1 MLTTAS
7 HSRRLVQAAR
17 LACLCVCLSG
27 CGYVVGSPYR
37 AEVRTIHVPT
47 FRNDAYRANYNNDG
61 FRRGFEV
68 QLTEAVQNQ
77 IQTRTPFRLSKDG
90 AADTRLIGRVVSV
103 GKSVANQNRY
113 DDPRELEL
121 SLGVEVIWEDLR
133 SGAVLAQQTVPMNAQ
148 IAQAIVSTSFAP
160 ETGQSLATATQSAVD
175 QMARQIVGLMETP
188 W

>member
-1 MLTTAS
+1 MPTTVS
-7 HSRRLVQAAR
+7 HSRRIFQT
-17 LACLCVCLSG
+17 ACLGWLCAGLCG
-27 CGYVVGSPYR
+27 CGYLVGSPYR

-61 FRRGFEV
+61 FRRGFEL

-77 IQTRTPFRLSKDG
+77 IQVRTPFRLAKDG
-90 AADTRLIGRVVSV
+90 AADTRLLGRVVSV
-103 GKSVANQNRY
+103 GKSVTNQNKY

-133 SGAVLAQQTVPMNAQ
+133 SGAILAQQTVPVNAQ
-148 IAQAIVSTSFAP
+148 IAQAIVNTSFAP
-160 ETGQSLATATQSAVD
+160 ESGQSLATATQTAVD